1 MKTQTLINILLVL
14 LGIAIALVGMLVW
27 NTVDYHAKCDAVVVT
42 DTIGNRYCVDKA
54 TLVQSTSTNYNK

>member
-1 MKTQTLINILLVL
+1 MKTQTIINILFVL
-14 LGIAIALVGMLVW
+14 LGVAITLLGVVVW

-42 DTIGNRYCVDKA
+42 DIMNNRYCVDKA